1 MRALDSFGYK
11 SENTYSL
18 EDLDYLRHVL
28 INYENLYDKEKKL
41 LKNTIDI
48 NRLNIMLSGLSILQT
63 ITIILE
69 INTIAKA
76 NGALREGVLY
86 DLFQN
91 KNK

>member
-86 DLFQN
+86 NLFQN
-91 KNK
+91 KNI

>member
-18 EDLDYLRHVL
+18 EDLDYLSHVL

-86 DLFQN
+86 NLFQN
-91 KNK
+91 KNI